1 MCAAKLQETE
11 SHRWIKRC
19 CLLTNFLSVKHSLF
33 KGNTL
38 SFYRAKTG
46 GWAAE
51 MGGADGE
58 VTGWS
63 NDKLQYKLTLN
74 IVI

>member
-1 MCAAKLQETE
+1 MLCMECE
-11 SHRWIKRC
+11 
-19 CLLTNFLSVKHSLF
+19 HSFF
-33 KGNTL
+33 KGNTF

>member
-1 MCAAKLQETE
+1 MQFVHINL
-11 SHRWIKRC
+11 
-19 CLLTNFLSVKHSLF
+19 LSVKHSLF

-46 GWAAE
+46 GWAVE

>member
-1 MCAAKLQETE
+1 MRKSLQREQFV
-11 SHRWIKRC
+11 HI
-19 CLLTNFLSVKHSLF
+19 NFVSVKHSHF
-33 KGNTL
+33 KSNAL
-38 SFYRAKTG
+38 SFYRSETG
-46 GWAAE
+46 GWPVE
-51 MGGADGE
+51 MGGTDGE